1 MINRVIIQKALAIV
15 AALALVVG
23 TVQLVTLLVRP
34 ATADA
39 STTGQHVPRNHG
51 PIGHATNDPWTENFP
66 RTSDTYH
73 RAKLTNNRVA
83 LVFDFEAGYT
93 WETMGGKYKHWQSDY
108 EDRNYDQA
116 NKIMDMLEHLRG
128 APVSVGV
135 YTFHRA
141 KEGKQA
147 HNNTPNLKATSLE
160 NHEGYAK
167 VMTKLGTLDATDGN
181 GERPT
186 CGDGSNIWWGLKQV
200 YDDMVDYENEFQ
212 ARYHEP
218 ADQPLYNNVILFT
231 VANPAFYGEND
242 IWSPVRGRKD
252 ALDMALKIHDKGAHL
267 RLMGMGPGYYNG
279 PWKRGFLKEL
289 ADKTGGSV
297 TTLKHDY
304 GGYTDDFY
312 HYEDPDTYPQYNDS
326 QRKKVKDA
334 CNALDP
340 SQETVPAYLDGQKCN
355 HVRDGKFADTVE
367 NYLFMDPGVEI
378 TADAVDENLVYLNPI
393 ADTKFGVTA
402 NGLTKVLSTGTD
414 GIIEKRTEG
423 VNNLRIVPRPDKD
436 KYALTRLRLRDGKY
450 SKAKLPKEA
459 NARCVGFSRQKY
471 PTAFTPTT
479 FAPGTDST
487 NRGGI
492 EIEKTKLDTYTYI
505 KCGFYHRPMQE
516 SVLRKSVKVGNEQ
529 IRFDVLK
536 SKFNIDWSC
545 RDPYAIEDPDAAFT
559 QGSKEL
565 VLAKQNPGDP
575 DVTLNTEYSFPDMPI
590 GTPGIDKVKRMPVGA
605 TCQVNSSVKYPHRCY
620 GRDQSA
626 GCTDKWTKDDWDNL
640 MTVDD
645 TLEQSQ
651 YFEVKT
657 TETAPP
663 ATDYDY
669 GFKASGEQLTK
680 PASADPTDKSILE
693 TLTTFTSKKASVKV
707 QVNFTNSQD
716 DPAYSTIN
724 KPDFVPVYYNCR
736 YMGDPT
742 RPPEIPESGAAAMPG
757 YVELGAVDV
766 PTGGTEFY
774 ELGIK
779 RDPNT
784 HQPILDSNGKTI
796 PTWPV
801 GTHCLFTSLPPKG
814 APGTAKTDPWSVPGF
829 NITDSY
835 SSDVCA
841 RDWKDKGTAEK
852 ECNNNYF
859 WVHSGGQ
866 KSISLKQDLVRKN
879 AQITFTKTLSGNALS
894 VGRAQEFTENLSCEQ
909 NGKTIPTGTATFT
922 AKADVPVTVTV
933 PAAATCTI
941 TEENLTGISDNIN
954 VAKPDSKTFDPITD
968 TTTPVPVTTDTKFEY
983 KTATKQ
989 VKHVSEF
996 AGKLTDTSLQAALRG
1011 LNKTVTATCLKP
1023 GATEPE
1029 VITRN
1034 ITGDGTESLGTLPA
1048 TTTCTFKTTVEGL
1061 DQLASAEDPEHPG
1074 QKRYPDAYRVI
1085 ATSTVDPNTTTV
1097 DTQGTVAKITTTYKL
1112 QVAGAITLHTES
1124 GDTLPYASLK
1134 TLLPDSFDYTISCA
1148 GQSQNVEVTLN
1159 RVNGETVLTG
1169 NEQIPANTQCTLT
1182 QTTTNDARLTR
1193 TTTMTPSN
1201 GSPATYTSGD
1211 TGNPVLTFTSPA
1223 ADGTLNINIVND
1235 YAVAYTNLMLSTSTE
1250 VKTSADAKT
1259 AANIDVPEAW
1269 KTPLFTHKTDTGA
1282 TTSDYKVRAELDCT
1296 NESDEYKIAGDFT
1309 VNAEGWQLPA
1319 PLTVPVGWNCKIDLN
1334 QPLFKIP
1341 GADLVDSSGL
1351 PLRADAASGA
1361 NFTWDAVGGEG
1372 TENSQNGLTGKV
1384 VTRAGSAADA
1394 NSLTLHIPY
1403 RMQLGSF
1410 NLKKKVGGEGV
1421 SMIPG
1426 THQFKVDYSC
1436 SLNGVDIPLPA
1447 ARPIAKKQDVTGT
1460 FGKDLSDRLGSLD
1473 NHRSME
1479 MGRFQQGE
1487 WHPIDALP
1495 AGAVCAVSEDSAVAE
1510 RPHSKW
1516 DNYWELTPGFRSR
1529 EPIVS
1534 NCETLGT
1541 ELCSYRDPG
1550 SKAVALVKLP
1560 RDAGTKDNIYRSD
1573 KDNPSGST
1581 NPIVPQTLPENFA
1594 GTMVPWNNYTFEKT
1608 QVKVHLA
1615 IGGNGKRLG
1624 AGKEISLRLY
1634 CKPPSLVANGAPIEG
1649 NGGNAA
1655 AIYNTTLKLEHSTS
1669 DPDPYTATYL
1679 SDVFVPVGYNCVIA
1693 QTRPEPYDATV
1704 GYQLHRVSS
1713 DTTTILTDDI
1723 PADATDPLATLKG
1736 HLATL
1741 FGDIDVNGGV
1751 AHEADENLLPAQNE
1765 GILKGF
1771 RVHPDHV
1778 SAQGGEQSF
1787 TEFDL
1792 TNTYTRPVANLWVKA
1807 LVDKATTSKYEEN
1820 VGSQLGTLAYKVNY
1834 TCTDAYLRN
1843 DPEPTATEGTPVTY
1857 TGIVEVDSSGPP
1869 VQIRRS
1875 SDDILPATA
1884 TCSFEIVNASA
1895 DPIGAY
1901 PTLRHRLSAELSETT
1916 DPGGEQVRTQGF
1928 KPQFM
1933 GTLYPCPTPAEPNKQ
1948 CPTQKSDLSQYKN
1961 ANEVVFDAAGKNRS
1975 TLTFTNAYLIQKADV
1990 SVVAYPEGSRAK
2002 ALLARDTTLYPYDY
2016 TCSYPQLPGYDTT
2029 GSGTLRYEK
2038 ITVDESH
2045 TPPVTTSTWQDAKVA
2060 QLARAIVPVGST
2072 CTVVPQSPTADW
2084 SGLEA
2089 QNLKH
2094 ITAFMTPPL
2103 NQLLDP
2109 ITKLPRSEPAF
2120 TDVLDPQNGTVT
2132 WSAANRAPIPT
2143 TGFTMQPGDYPY
2155 VVMHAI
2161 YQNKVNVQ
2169 VRKVDKEFQ
2178 TAIGTGSSFKI
2189 YHVLANG
2196 KHDLTKP
2203 IDVTPQKYTNG
2214 NDIPGVF
2221 AAALEPGGYALE
2233 ETKSGMGEMLPTY
2246 WHFTVS
2252 PKNHL
2257 DGNQKFDP
2265 YTDFG
2270 DDLEVKLADYVSH
2283 TGLVAVNPP
2292 LTDTQPWSIDVAEV
2306 SSGYLPKTGGA
2317 RLWIEIIGLM
2327 TLAGGLAL
2335 AHRRKTL
2342 FKENH

>member
-1948 CPTQKSDLSQYKN
+1948 CPTQKSNLSQYKN

-1990 SVVAYPEGSRAK
+1990 SVVAYPEGTRAK
-2002 ALLARDTTLYPYDY
+2002 ALLAKETTQYRYNY
-2016 TCSYPQLPGYDTT
+2016 TCNYPQLPGYDTT

-2045 TPPVTTSTWQDAKVA
+2045 TPPVTTSTWQDAKAA

-2072 CTVVPQSPTADW
+2072 CTIVPQSPTPDL

-2120 TDVLDPQNGTVT
+2120 TDVLDTQNGTVK
-2132 WSAANRAPIPT
+2132 WPAASRAQIPAA
-2143 TGFTMQPGDYPY
+2143 GFTVKPGDDPY

-2178 TAIGTGSSFKI
+2178 TAINTGAEFKI
-2189 YHVLANG
+2189 YPLQANG
-2196 KHDLTKP
+2196 KPDLTNP
-2203 IDVTPQKYTNG
+2203 IDVTPQKNQNG

-2246 WHFTVS
+2246 WDFTVS

-2270 DDLEVKLADYVSH
+2270 DDLEVKLANYVSH
-2283 TGLVAVNPP
+2283 TGMVAVNPP

-2335 AHRRKTL
+2335 AYRRKTL
-2342 FKENH
+2342 LKENH

>member
-1 MINRVIIQKALAIV
+1 M
-15 AALALVVG
+15 
-23 TVQLVTLLVRP
+23 
-34 ATADA
+34 
-39 STTGQHVPRNHG
+39 
-51 PIGHATNDPWTENFP
+51 
-66 RTSDTYH
+66 
-73 RAKLTNNRVA
+73 
-83 LVFDFEAGYT
+83 FDFEAGYT

-252 ALDMALKIHDKGAHL
+252 ALDMAMKIHGKGAHL

-279 PWKRGFLKEL
+279 PWKRAFLNEL
-289 ADKTGGSV
+289 ANKTGGSV

-402 NGLTKVLSTGTD
+402 NGWTEKLSTGTD
-414 GIIEKRTEG
+414 GIIEKRTKG

-545 RDPYAIEDPDAAFT
+545 KDPYAIENPNAAFT

-590 GTPGIDKVKRMPVGA
+590 GTPGTDKVKRMPVGA

-626 GCTDKWTKDDWDNL
+626 GCTDKWTKADWDNL

-645 TLEQSQ
+645 TLDQSQ

-707 QVNFTNSQD
+707 RVNFTNESN
-716 DPAYSTIN
+716 DPAFASLT
-724 KPDFVPVYYNCR
+724 KPKKVPVYYNCR

-766 PTGGTEFY
+766 PTNGTDY

-784 HQPILDSNGKTI
+784 HEAILDSNGKTI

-814 APGTAKTDPWSVPGF
+814 APGTAKTKPWSVPGF

-841 RDWKDKGTAEK
+841 SSWKPHDTSGQTGQTIQACK
-852 ECNNNYF
+852 NNYF

-866 KSISLKQDLVRKN
+866 KSIVLNQDLVRKN
-879 AQITFTKTLSGNALS
+879 AQITFTKTVSGDAQR
-894 VGRAQEFTENLSCEQ
+894 VGREQTFTENLSCEQ
-909 NGKTIPTGTATFT
+909 NGKQIPGTESFT
-922 AKADVPVTVTV
+922 AQADVPVTVTV

-968 TTTPVPVTTDTKFEY
+968 TSTPLPVTTDTKFEY
-983 KTATKQ
+983 KTVTKQ
-989 VKHVSEF
+989 IKHVSAFDEN
-996 AGKLTDTSLQAALRG
+996 LNDVRYTSLRAALRE
-1011 LNKTVTATCLKP
+1011 LDKTVTATCLKP

-1029 VITRN
+1029 DFTKT
-1034 ITGDGTESLGTLPA
+1034 ITGDGTVDLGTLPA
-1048 TTTCTFKTTVEGL
+1048 TTTCAFKTTVQGL
-1061 DQLASAEDPEHPG
+1061 DELAAQKDAQG
-1074 QKRYPDAYRVI
+1074 QPSYPDASRVI

-1097 DTQGTVAKITTTYKL
+1097 DTQGIVATITTTYKL
-1112 QVAGAITLHTES
+1112 PVAGAITLTTAATE
-1124 GDTLPYASLK
+1124 TLPYNSLK
-1134 TLLPDSFDYTISCA
+1134 QLLPDNYDYTISCA
-1148 GQSQNVEVTLN
+1148 GQGQNVEVTLN

-1169 NEQIPANTQCTLT
+1169 NKQIPADTQCTLT
-1182 QTTTNDARLTR
+1182 QATTDNVKLTR

-1201 GSPATYTSGD
+1201 GNPATYTSGE
-1211 TGNPVLTFTSPA
+1211 TGNPVLTFTSPDA
-1223 ADGTLNINIVND
+1223 NGTLNINIVND
-1235 YAVAYTNLMLSTSTE
+1235 YAVAYTNLMLSTTTE
-1250 VKTSADAKT
+1250 VKTSADALTPATK
-1259 AANIDVPEAW
+1259 IDIPAAW
-1269 KTPLFTHKTDTGA
+1269 KAPLFTHRTDNGTG
-1282 TTSDYKVRAELDCT
+1282 TEETVEGYKVRAELVCA
-1296 NESDEYKIAGDFT
+1296 NEEDKYKIAGDFT
-1309 VNAEGWQLPA
+1309 VSAEDWHLSA
-1319 PLTVPVGWNCKIDLN
+1319 PLTVPVGWNCQIDLN

-1351 PLRADAASGA
+1351 PLSADAASGA
-1361 NFTWDAVGGEG
+1361 NFTWDAVGDSG
-1372 TENSQNGLTGKV
+1372 TAATQSGLRGAL
-1384 VTRAGSAADA
+1384 VTQAGNTADA
-1394 NSLTLHIPY
+1394 NSLSLHIPY

-1421 SMIPG
+1421 SMIPAS
-1426 THQFKVDYSC
+1426 HQFKVDYSC
-1436 SLNGVDIPLPA
+1436 SLNGVDIPIPA
-1447 ARPIAKKQDVTGT
+1447 ARTIKEKQDVTGT
-1460 FGKDLSDRLGSLD
+1460 LGDGLLDRLAALE
-1473 NHRSME
+1473 NQRSMK

-1495 AGAVCAVSEDSAVAE
+1495 AGAVCAVSEDSTVAE

-1534 NCETLGT
+1534 NCETKGT
-1541 ELCSYRDPG
+1541 ELCSYKKSG

-1560 RDAGTKDNIYRSD
+1560 RDAGTKNNKYWSD

-1608 QVKVHLA
+1608 RVKVNLK
-1615 IGGNGKRLG
+1615 IDGNGKRLG
-1624 AGKEISLRLY
+1624 AGKAISLRLY
-1634 CKPPSLVANGAPIEG
+1634 CKPPTLVANEVTIKG

-1655 AIYNTTLKLEHSTS
+1655 AIYNTTLKLTPSTS
-1669 DPDPYTATYL
+1669 DPYTATGI
-1679 SDVFVPVGYNCVIA
+1679 SDVFVPVDYNCVIA
-1693 QTRPEPYDATV
+1693 QTRPETYDASV
-1704 GYQLHRVSS
+1704 DYKLHNIPTDRS
-1713 DTTTILTDDI
+1713 TILTADI
-1723 PADATDPLATLKG
+1723 SPTDPNPLKTLKNQ
-1736 HLATL
+1736 LAKYDGINDL
-1741 FGDIDVNGGV
+1741 FGTIDVNGGTV
-1751 AHEADENLLPAQNE
+1751 GDVKYEADGNLLPTQE
-1765 GILKGF
+1765 ESILKGF
-1771 RVHPDHV
+1771 RVNPNYV
-1778 SAQGGEQSF
+1778 VPQGEEQKY
-1787 TEFDL
+1787 TTFDL
-1792 TNTYTRPVANLWVKA
+1792 TNTYNRPEANLWVNAKLDTEA
-1807 LVDKATTSKYEEN
+1807 SEYEEN
-1820 VGSQLGTLAYKVNY
+1820 VGSRLTIPGYKISY

-1843 DPEPTATEGTPVTY
+1843 APEPHAAEGTPVKY
-1857 TGIVEVDSSGPP
+1857 TGTVDVDSSGTTP

-1875 SDDILPATA
+1875 GDDILPATA
-1884 TCSFEIVNASA
+1884 TCSFEIVNAGA
-1895 DPIGAY
+1895 DPIEAY

-1933 GTLYPCPTPAEPNKQ
+1933 GTLYPCPTPAEPNRQ
-1948 CPTQKSDLSQYKN
+1948 CSTQKSDLSQYKN

-2002 ALLARDTTLYPYDY
+2002 ALLAKDTTQYPYNY
-2016 TCSYPQLPGYDTT
+2016 TCSYPQLPGYSST

-2045 TPPVTTSTWQDAKVA
+2045 TPPVTTSTWQDAKAA

-2072 CTVVPQSPTADW
+2072 CNVVPQAPTPDL

-2120 TDVLDPQNGTVT
+2120 TDVLDTQNGKVK
-2132 WSAANRAPIPT
+2132 WPAASRAQIPT
-2143 TGFTMQPGDYPY
+2143 TGFIVKPGHDPY

-2178 TAIGTGSSFKI
+2178 TAINTRAEFKI
-2189 YHVLANG
+2189 YPLQANG
-2196 KHDLTKP
+2196 KPDLTKP
-2203 IDVTPQKYTNG
+2203 IDVTPQKDQNG

-2292 LTDTQPWSIDVAEV
+2292 LTDTQPWSIDVADV

-2317 RLWIEIIGLM
+2317 RLWIEITGLLM
-2327 TLAGGLAL
+2327 LAGGLAL
-2335 AHRRKTL
+2335 AYRRKTL
-2342 FKENH
+2342 LKENH